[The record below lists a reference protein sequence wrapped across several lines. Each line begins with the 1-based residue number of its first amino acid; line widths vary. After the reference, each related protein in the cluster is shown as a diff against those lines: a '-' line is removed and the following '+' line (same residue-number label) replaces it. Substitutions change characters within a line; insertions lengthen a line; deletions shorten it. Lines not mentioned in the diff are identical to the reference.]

1 MISLIIYQYL
11 INVKYYTGCLID
23 IRIQKLYDLM
33 EGSGKHTWEEGF
45 IVKIQG
51 SNSENMPFLAALPLI
66 HRLVLSGGE
75 RGRAIHTKT
84 QLIIFIILSV
94 RESLTMTEIAGYI
107 SSSREQAT
115 RAVAPLVDAGY
126 VERYVDPQ
134 NRTRIHI
141 RLTTAGRAYWE
152 ESREKMCVMI
162 DRRLKE
168 SLSPEECGELEQAT
182 ATMIRL
188 LKKIK

>member
-1 MISLIIYQYL
+1 MKSQDS
-11 INVKYYTGCLID
+11 YTE
-23 IRIQKLYDLM
+23 DL
-33 EGSGKHTWEEGF
+33 
-45 IVKIQG
+45 
-51 SNSENMPFLAALPLI
+51 PLLATLPLI

-75 RGRAIHTKT
+75 RSKAIHTKT
-84 QLIIFIILSV
+84 QLIIFIVLSL

-126 VERYVDPQ
+126 VERYVDPR

-141 RLTTAGRAYWE
+141 RLTEQGKSFWE
-152 ESREKMCVMI
+152 ECREKMCAMI
-162 DRRLKE
+162 DQRLKE
-168 SLSPEECGELEQAT
+168 SLTPEECRELEQAS